1 MCINCKQLKGMPESL
16 GGLRR
21 LEVCIL
27 LGFRLQRFTTQIRE
41 NLSHLRV
48 QVLDLSGC
56 AAVCQL
62 PTSLGELGGLKML
75 TLRHALFY
83 S

>member
-1 MCINCKQLKGMPESL
+1 MDSGYRK
-16 GGLRR
+16 
-21 LEVCIL
+21 
-27 LGFRLQRFTTQIRE
+27 FTTQIRA
-41 NLSHLRV
+41 NLSRLRV

-56 AAVCQL
+56 ASIRQL